1 MLNIESS
8 SALLPFGLTLLAS
21 RAQRPAARWRTT
33 LFWAGILIGVLG
45 SVLLCLAWLSPFPLI
60 QKANGDLSNEWNTLC
75 VDSAVMSALPVSIL
89 ALFGTNP
96 RRWFLF
102 GAGLFLG
109 ILSWAALLSN
119 FV

>member
-21 RAQRPAARWRTT
+21 RAQERTARWRTT
-33 LFWAGILIGVLG
+33 LFWAGVIIGVLG
-45 SVLLCLAWLSPFPLI
+45 SVLLCLAWLSPFLLI
-60 QKANGDLSNEWNTLC
+60 QKANGDLSNRWNTLC
-75 VDSAVMSALPVSIL
+75 VVSSLMSALPVSIL

-96 RRWFLF
+96 GRWLLF
-102 GAGLFLG
+102 GAGLLLDV
-109 ILSWAALLSN
+109 LSWAALLSN